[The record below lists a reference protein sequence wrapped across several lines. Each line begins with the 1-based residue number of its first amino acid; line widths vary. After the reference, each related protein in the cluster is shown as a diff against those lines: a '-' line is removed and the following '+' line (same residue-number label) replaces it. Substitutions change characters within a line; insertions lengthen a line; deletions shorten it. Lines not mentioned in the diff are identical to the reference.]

1 MKLFKLPSVVNLL
14 TSVFATLKRF
24 PLGSLAA
31 VVGTVLMIYVIELR
45 YDSELTEKYVKIIL
59 TCTLLLSSGTA
70 LTLFFEARREK
81 VIVQIIGKLVLLGLG
96 VLYYYSLSEEINFH
110 DGLFYVLLNI
120 AFHLLVS
127 FAPYIFYKNHT
138 SFWRYNKGL
147 FLRILTAVLYTL
159 TLFLGLAMALLAI
172 ENLFGVDWDWKIYSK
187 LFAFLAGIF
196 NTLFFLS
203 GVPTEIAEE
212 EEITGYPNGLKVFTQ
227 FVLLPLAGIYLTI
240 LYLYAGKIMMEWT
253 WPDGWVTKL
262 VLGYSVLGILSFLLI
277 WPLRKREEDQWI
289 NIFAKW
295 FFISLLPLIV
305 LLSLAIYR
313 RVGEYGITELRY
325 LVIMLAVWLF
335 VIAVYFIVKGNEN
348 IKLIPLTLFFFVL
361 FSSFGFWGAFS
372 VSRMSQKARFE
383 RLLQA
388 NNMLK
393 DGKIVVAENE
403 LPFKDRKNISSIIDF
418 FTEREATDDL
428 QHFFSQNL
436 DSLSNDTIG
445 FNMNTKILKLMGMD
459 FVNKWQREGDAS
471 NNMIYYY
478 ATSTSFRNIK
488 GFDYEITL
496 NGRVGRGGYEKSNK
510 YVEFN
515 VDRQVI
521 EIYNADTVLANIS
534 PIDLVKELRKEKGR
548 YPNEN
553 IKAEEMMIRREYEWG
568 VIEIDVYNINGEQK
582 NDTIKINNLG
592 GMMYIN
598 FFDKK

>member
-14 TSVFATLKRF
+14 KSAFATLKRF
-24 PLGSLAA
+24 PLTSLAA
-31 VVGTVLMIYVIELR
+31 IVGTVLMIQVIELR
-45 YDSELTEKYVKIIL
+45 NDSELTVKYMKIVL

-70 LTLFFEARREK
+70 MALFFEARREK
-81 VIVQIIGKLVLLGLG
+81 AIVQIIGKLVLLGLG
-96 VLYYYSLSEEINFH
+96 VLYYYSLPEEINFN
-110 DGLFYVLLNI
+110 DGLFYALLNI
-120 AFHLLVS
+120 SFHLLVS

-138 SFWRYNKGL
+138 SFWQYNKGL

-159 TLFLGLAMALLAI
+159 TLHLGLSMALLAI
-172 ENLFGVDWDWKIYSK
+172 ENLFGVDWDNEIYLK
-187 LFAFLAGIF
+187 LFVFLAGIF

-212 EEITGYPNGLKVFTQ
+212 EEITDYPNGLKVFTQ

-240 LYLYAGKIMMEWT
+240 LYLYAGKIIMEWN

-277 WPLRKREEDQWI
+277 WPLRKKEENQWI

-325 LVIMLAVWLF
+325 LVIMLVVWLF

-383 RLLQA
+383 GLLQA

-393 DGKIVVAENE
+393 DGKIVAPENE
-403 LPFKDRKNISSIIDF
+403 LPFKDRKNISSIVDF
-418 FTEREATDDL
+418 FTEREATMDL
-428 QHFFSQNL
+428 QPFFNQNL
-436 DSLSNDTIG
+436 DSLGSDTTR
-445 FNMNTKILKLMGMD
+445 FYHTSQILKLMGMN
-459 FVNKWQREGDAS
+459 FIGKWQREGDAS

-478 ATSTSFRNIK
+478 AESTSFRNIAD
-488 GFDYEITL
+488 FDYELSL
-496 NGRVGRGGYEKSNK
+496 NGSVRRGGYDKSDK

-515 VDRQVI
+515 VDNQII
-521 EIYNADTVLANIS
+521 EVYNVDTVLANIS
-534 PIDLVKELRKEKGR
+534 PIDFVKILIKEKGK
-548 YPNEN
+548 YPSEN
-553 IKAEEMMIRREYEWG
+553 IKAEEMIIRKEYGWG
-568 VIEIDVYNINGEQK
+568 VIEIDVYNINGEHK
-582 NDTIKINNLG
+582 NDTIWINNLA
-592 GMMYIN
+592 GMVYIN